1 MRIWNVPNMLTPT
14 PAPLAP
20 PPAPLAAGAARARAA
35 GALLGA
41 FFGLALV
48 LRFALR
54 LRPLAGAPSPGFA
67 RVALS
72 VARSSAHVSGSSR
85 GSPPPL

>member
-1 MRIWNVPNMLTPT
+1 M
-14 PAPLAP
+14 
-20 PPAPLAAGAARARAA
+20 
-35 GALLGA
+35 GA

-72 VARSSAHVSGSSR
+72 VARSSAQVSGSPR
-85 GSPPPL
+85 GSPPRFKMHASHVARHCLASNPGSPR